1 MSTGLRFTLEVDGL
15 PPDAFAVVSFHLNQS
30 LSSLFSLVLSL
41 VSQQFLSLE
50 FAQVLD
56 KMAYLTIWQGDEV
69 QRRVKGVVTWFEL
82 GENDKNQMLYSMK
95 VHPPLWR
102 AGLRQNFRIFQNE
115 DIKSILGTMLQENG
129 VTEWSPLFSE
139 PHPSREFC
147 VQYGETDYDF
157 LCRMAAEEGIF
168 FYEEH
173 AYKSTDQSLVLCDT
187 VRHLPESFEIPWNP
201 NTRTEVSTLCISQF
215 RYSAQIRP
223 SSVVTKDYTFK
234 RPGWAGRFE
243 QEGQHQDYQRTQYEV
258 YDYPGRFKSAH
269 GQNFARWQM
278 DGWRN
283 NAETARGMSRSPEIW
298 PGRRIVLTG
307 HPQANLNREWQVVAS
322 ELHGEQPQAV
332 PGRQGAGTALENHFA
347 VIPADRTWRPQP
359 LLKPLVDGPQSAVVT
374 GPAGEE
380 IFCDEHGRV
389 RVKFNWDR
397 YNPADQDSSCWIRVA
412 QAWAGTGF
420 GHLAIPRVGQE
431 VIVDFLNGD
440 PDQPIIMGRT
450 YHQENRTPGSLPGT
464 KTQMTIR
471 SKTYM
476 GSGFNELKFDDA
488 TGREQVYIHAQKN
501 MDTSALADNIG
512 TSAEELGLSD
522 YRHFVIYPRLDK
534 ALKAQKNNDEA
545 TAIREFEYIHQ
556 QVPDNIPLTLYL
568 AEAYRHFGHDDR
580 ARLLLEDQLKRHPG
594 DARLERSLAA
604 IPVEVKSVTTV
615 EELLAQQ
622 KACDAAPTLRCRS
635 EVGQNALRL
644 AQLPVARAQLNDAT
658 FAASPEGKTLRTDLL
673 QRAIYLKQWSQAD
686 TLYNEARQQ
695 NTLSAAE
702 RRQWFDVL
710 LAGQLDDRILALQS
724 QGIFTD
730 PQSYITYATA
740 LAYRGEKARLQH
752 YLIENKPLFTTDAQE
767 KSWLYLLSKYS
778 ANPVQALANYTVQ
791 FADNRQ
797 YVVGATLP
805 VLLKEGQYDA
815 AQKLLATLPA
825 NEMLEERYAVS
836 VATRNKAESLRLARL
851 LYQQEPANL
860 TRLDQ
865 LTWQLMQNE
874 QSREAAD
881 LLLQRYP
888 FQGDARVSQ
897 TLMARLASLLESHP
911 YLATPAKV
919 AILSKPL
926 PLAAQRQWQSQLP
939 GIADNCPAIVRL
951 LGDMS
956 PSYDAAAWNRLAKCY
971 RDTLPGV
978 ALYAWLQAEQ
988 RQPNAWQHRA
998 VAYQAYQVEDYATA
1012 LAAWQKISLHDMS
1025 NEDLLAAANTAQAAG
1040 NGAARDRWLQ
1050 QAEQRGLGNNALYWW
1065 LHAQRYIPGQPELAL
1080 SDLTRSINIAPSA
1093 NAYVARATIYRQR
1106 HNVPAAVSDLRAA
1119 LELEPNNSNIQAALG
1134 YALWDSGDIAQSR
1147 EMLEQAHKGLPD
1159 DPALIRQL
1167 AYVNQRLDDMPAT
1180 QHYARLVID
1189 DIDNQALINPLTP
1202 EQNQQRFNFRRLH
1215 EEVGRRWT
1223 FSFDSSIGLRS
1234 GAMSTANNNVGGAA
1248 PGKSYRSYGQLE
1260 AEYRI
1265 GRNMLLEGDLLSVY
1279 SRVFADTGEN
1289 GVMMPVKNPMSGTGL
1304 RWKPLRDQIFFLAVE
1319 QQLPLNGQNGASDTM
1334 LRASASFFNG
1344 GKYSDEW
1351 HPNGSG
1357 WFAQNLYLDA
1367 AQYIRQDIQAW
1378 TADYRVSWHQK
1389 VANGQTIEPYAHV
1402 QDNGYRDKGTQGAQL
1417 GGVGVRWN
1425 IWTGETHYD
1434 AWPHKVSL
1442 GVEYQHTFKA
1452 INQRNGER
1460 NNAFLTIGVHW

>member
-1 MSTGLRFTLEVDGL
+1 M
-15 PPDAFAVVSFHLNQS
+15 
-30 LSSLFSLVLSL
+30 
-41 VSQQFLSLE
+41 
-50 FAQVLD
+50 
-56 KMAYLTIWQGDEV
+56 K
-69 QRRVKGVVTWFEL
+69 
-82 GENDKNQMLYSMK
+82 EN
-95 VHPPLWR
+95 
-102 AGLRQNFRIFQNE
+102 
-115 DIKSILGTMLQENG
+115 
-129 VTEWSPLFSE
+129 
-139 PHPSREFC
+139 
-147 VQYGETDYDF
+147 
-157 LCRMAAEEGIF
+157 
-168 FYEEH
+168 
-173 AYKSTDQSLVLCDT
+173 
-187 VRHLPESFEIPWNP
+187 
-201 NTRTEVSTLCISQF
+201 
-215 RYSAQIRP
+215 
-223 SSVVTKDYTFK
+223 
-234 RPGWAGRFE
+234 
-243 QEGQHQDYQRTQYEV
+243 
-258 YDYPGRFKSAH
+258 
-269 GQNFARWQM
+269 
-278 DGWRN
+278 
-283 NAETARGMSRSPEIW
+283 
-298 PGRRIVLTG
+298 
-307 HPQANLNREWQVVAS
+307 NLNR
-322 ELHGEQPQAV
+322 
-332 PGRQGAGTALENHFA
+332 
-347 VIPADRTWRPQP
+347 VIGWSG
-359 LLKPLVDGPQSAVVT
+359 LLLT
-374 GPAGEE
+374 
-380 IFCDEHGRV
+380 
-389 RVKFNWDR
+389 
-397 YNPADQDSSCWIRVA
+397 
-412 QAWAGTGF
+412 
-420 GHLAIPRVGQE
+420 
-431 VIVDFLNGD
+431 
-440 PDQPIIMGRT
+440 
-450 YHQENRTPGSLPGT
+450 SLL
-464 KTQMTIR
+464 
-471 SKTYM
+471 S
-476 GSGFNELKFDDA
+476 
-488 TGREQVYIHAQKN
+488 
-501 MDTSALADNIG
+501 TSALADNIG

-635 EVGQNALRL
+635 DVGQNALRL

-686 TLYNEARQQ
+686 TLYNEAR
-695 NTLSAAE
+695 
-702 RRQWFDVL
+702 
-710 LAGQLDDRILALQS
+710 
-724 QGIFTD
+724 
-730 PQSYITYATA
+730 
-740 LAYRGEKARLQH
+740 LQH
-752 YLIENKPLFTTDAQE
+752 YLNENKPLFTTDAQE

-836 VATRNKAESLRLARL
+836 VATRNKAEALRLARL

-926 PLAAQRQWQSQLP
+926 PLAEQRQWQSQLP

-1050 QAEQRGLGNNALYWW
+1050 QAEKRGLGSNALYWW

-1080 SDLTRSINIAPSA
+1080 NDLTRSINIAPSA

-1119 LELEPNNSNIQAALG
+1119 LELEPNNSNTQAALG

-1189 DIDNQALINPLTP
+1189 DIDNQALITPLTP

-1367 AQYIRQDIQAW
+1367 A
-1378 TADYRVSWHQK
+1378 
-1389 VANGQTIEPYAHV
+1389 
-1402 QDNGYRDKGTQGAQL
+1402 
-1417 GGVGVRWN
+1417 
-1425 IWTGETHYD
+1425 
-1434 AWPHKVSL
+1434 
-1442 GVEYQHTFKA
+1442 
-1452 INQRNGER
+1452 
-1460 NNAFLTIGVHW
+1460 